1 MKINANTFSKLLEV
15 SEKSFYR
22 WKSKDH
28 KLLINLIDKYFN
40 ESDIKEFIE
49 NGKINRF
56 DKFENYINKNMLNN
70 DYIKDTESIK
80 FITKKYYEFIKDIV
94 KSTDEDIEDKSE
106 LYGTDLYYIAKF
118 IKEFKNNEDILNEES
133 YQFGYICTY
142 QEALINFIKK
152 EQIISF
158 RINNLLKLDEPSI
171 IFIENFLIQ
180 DKDEI
185 FGYIQEFDKRI
196 CYITLIMLL
205 FIKDKINIEEFNAM
219 YEIES
224 EKDMLDIFE
233 KEKSITPFI
242 AKN

>member
-1 MKINANTFSKLLEV
+1 MKINASTFSKLLEV

-28 KLLINLIDKYFN
+28 KLLINLIDNYFN
-40 ESDIKEFIE
+40 ENDIKEFIE

-70 DYIKDTESIK
+70 DYIKDTESLK

-94 KSTDEDIEDKSE
+94 KSTDEDIEDNNE
-106 LYGTDLYYIAKF
+106 LYETDLYYIAKF
-118 IKEFKNNEDILNEES
+118 IKEFKNNEDIVNEES

-152 EQIISF
+152 ERIMSF
-158 RINNLLKLDEPSI
+158 RINNLLKLDEASI
-171 IFIENFLIQ
+171 IFIENLLIKN
-180 DKDEI
+180 KDEM
-185 FGYIQEFDKRI
+185 FGYLQEFDKRVS
-196 CYITLIMLL
+196 YINLLILL
-205 FIKDKINIEEFNAM
+205 FINDEVNIEEFQSM
-219 YEIES
+219 YEIKS

-233 KEKSITPFI
+233 KVKSITPFI